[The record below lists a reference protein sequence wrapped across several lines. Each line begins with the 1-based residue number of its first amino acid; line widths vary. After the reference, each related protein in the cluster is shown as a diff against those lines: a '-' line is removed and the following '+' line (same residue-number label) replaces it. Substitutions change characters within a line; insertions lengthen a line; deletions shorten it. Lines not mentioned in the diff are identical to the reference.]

1 MSPGAPSPAPP
12 GAGLS
17 SLRLFNFRNYEEL
30 SLDLGP
36 GLNFFVGENAQGKT
50 NLLEAVA
57 TLLLTR
63 SPRAG
68 TAAELLRWGAD
79 EAAVDAVM
87 VRATLAE
94 LLTLRLRRIHDAEL
108 DGELE
113 ARPRISRV
121 TSRDGHPIS
130 PRDLLGRWPVVL
142 FWPDDLQL
150 VKSGP
155 EARRR
160 LLDVLVSQLDRA
172 AADELVRYRRV
183 LEQRNSLL
191 RRLHAEGG
199 PPADHLRPFDD
210 ALVLHGAGVQ
220 LARAGLVRELAPLAA
235 SAHAEISD
243 SAELLEL
250 RYLPQSGQPSE
261 DREILVAALRR
272 ALGRA
277 HAEELAR
284 GTTVVGPHRD
294 DLEFLLN
301 GRPARSTASQGQQ
314 RSTVL
319 ATKIAEVRLV
329 SARSERMPLLLLD
342 DVLSELD
349 PSRRERLL
357 GAVSGRGDS
366 PQTLVTSSEETA
378 VGAHPARRFLVQR
391 GSVVAR

>member
-1 MSPGAPSPAPP
+1 M
-12 GAGLS
+12 
-17 SLRLFNFRNYEEL
+17 
-30 SLDLGP
+30 
-36 GLNFFVGENAQGKT
+36 
-50 NLLEAVA
+50 
-57 TLLLTR
+57 
-63 SPRAG
+63 
-68 TAAELLRWGAD
+68 
-79 EAAVDAVM
+79 
-87 VRATLAE
+87 
-94 LLTLRLRRIHDAEL
+94 
-108 DGELE
+108 
-113 ARPRISRV
+113 
-121 TSRDGHPIS
+121 
-130 PRDLLGRWPVVL
+130 
-142 FWPDDLQL
+142 
-150 VKSGP
+150 
-155 EARRR
+155 
-160 LLDVLVSQLDRA
+160 
-172 AADELVRYRRV
+172 
-183 LEQRNSLL
+183 
-191 RRLHAEGG
+191 
-199 PPADHLRPFDD
+199 
-210 ALVLHGAGVQ
+210 LHGAGVQ

-243 SAELLEL
+243 SAESLEL

-357 GAVSGRGDS
+357 GAVSGRGTR
-366 PQTLVTSSEETA
+366 P
-378 VGAHPARRFLVQR
+378 RRW
-391 GSVVAR
+391 